1 MSTLNLHIPHGA
13 SKALGSVGSGAA
25 LALGLVC
32 PVCIP
37 AVGAFLASIG
47 LTVLV
52 SASVLKPLLVFF
64 LAVAAIGFVAG
75 YRKHR
80 NPWPFLGAI
89 TGAAAL
95 YAGRWVLFSTPLIY
109 AGAGVFLVASVANT
123 ILRRR
128 TKSCCSG
135 ACDIT
140 PKDGVASELNGG
152 LQ

>member
-1 MSTLNLHIPHGA
+1 MMTTLNLHMPHGV

-37 AVGAFLASIG
+37 AVGAFLVSIG

-80 NPWPFLGAI
+80 IIWPFVGAVA
-89 TGAAAL
+89 GAAAL

-109 AGAGVFLVASVANT
+109 AGAGAFLVASVANT

-135 ACDIT
+135 SCEIT
-140 PKDGVASELNGG
+140 PKAGG
-152 LQ
+152 DVVKA

>member
-1 MSTLNLHIPHGA
+1 MTTLNLHVPMGV

-37 AVGAFLASIG
+37 TVGAFLASIG

-52 SASVLKPLLVFF
+52 SASVLKPLLIFF

-80 NPWPFLGAI
+80 IVWPFMGAVA
-89 TGAAAL
+89 GAAAL

-109 AGAGVFLVASVANT
+109 AGAGAFLVSSVANT

-128 TKSCCSG
+128 SKSCCSG
-135 ACDIT
+135 SCEIT
-140 PKDGVASELNGG
+140 PKAENVSEADGGSR
-152 LQ
+152 